1 RHGNVAIE
9 NTLRDGLVVV
19 TRSPA
24 LHPGDIQVVQMRTPP
39 VGHPLR
45 SLRNC
50 IAFSQFGKRDLPSQL
65 SGGDLDG
72 DLYNIIWDRAAIPK
86 RVYTAADYPRVTP
99 QPLGRQV
106 ERDDMAGWFVDFMK
120 SDVLGMIATRHLIL
134 SDQDDNGTV
143 GVDCIT
149 LSSLHSTAVDF
160 SKTGIPVNQKEIPK
174 APRFRPD
181 FLAPAPPAQLYDR
194 LQIDFI
200 GRDDAEADDD
210 EDMAGPNHQYYRSEK
225 ILGTLYRNVDEKQ
238 IWDEDI
244 SRVVSKR
251 GPSVWDQFVGLM
263 ERKIEDYTHGTVS
276 WKTRRADAKRL
287 RDVYVTLL
295 RATAMPL
302 TDSRYEDT
310 VMGAMN
316 QYSDNFMLPLT
327 EVEVFCGSIFNK
339 SGSQTRRQKD
349 NSKKLKAEF
358 DRLSEWLVMQMRR
371 KHRPAENPEYGTAGY
386 NGSAATEDD
395 AATRVPIAN
404 REALEMS
411 YACLMVGLVQNHDVD
426 YEHRADLQSFKVIA
440 ASVLLKELTELANRA
455 RGGQMVAPTS
465 ADDGEVGGGGYVGV
479 STGPGAAY
487 AYNSYNVDVGQYPNY
502 GYTQYI

>member
-1 RHGNVAIE
+1 
-9 NTLRDGLVVV
+9 
-19 TRSPA
+19 
-24 LHPGDIQVVQMRTPP
+24 MRTPP

-50 IAFSQFGKRDLPSQL
+50 IAFSQFGKRDLHSQL

-86 RVYTAADYPRVTP
+86 RVYTAAIIPVLHRSLLADRW
-99 QPLGRQV
+99 
-106 ERDDMAGWFVDFMK
+106 RDTIWP
-120 SDVLGMIATRHLIL
+120 
-134 SDQDDNGTV
+134 DDPDGTV
-143 GVDCIT
+143 GVDCIA

-160 SKTGIPVNQKEIPK
+160 SKTGIPVTQKEIPK
-174 APRFRPD
+174 VPRFRPD
-181 FLAPAPPAQLYDR
+181 FLAPAPLH
-194 LQIDFI
+194 IS
-200 GRDDAEADDD
+200 EDD
-210 EDMAGPNHQYYRSEK
+210 EDMAGPNHQYYKWEK

-263 ERKIEDYTHGTVS
+263 QRKIEDYTHGTVS

-287 RDVYVTLL
+287 RDL
-295 RATAMPL
+295 
-302 TDSRYEDT
+302 YEDT

-371 KHRPAENPEYGTAGY
+371 KHRPAENPEYGTAGV

-395 AATRVPIAN
+395 SATRVPIAN

-455 RGGQMVAPTS
+455 RGGHGQMVAPTS
-465 ADDGEVGGGGYVGV
+465 ADDGDVGGGGYVGV
-479 STGPGAAY
+479 SSGPGAAY
-487 AYNSYNVDVGQYPNY
+487 AYNGYDVDVGQYPNY